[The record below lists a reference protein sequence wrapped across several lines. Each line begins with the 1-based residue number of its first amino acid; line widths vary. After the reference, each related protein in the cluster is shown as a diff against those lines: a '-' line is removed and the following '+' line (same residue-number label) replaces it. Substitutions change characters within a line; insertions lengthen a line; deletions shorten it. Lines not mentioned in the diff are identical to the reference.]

1 MIAATNNLGKLNEIK
16 QILCD
21 YEIQSLND
29 KKILVD
35 VIEDGKTFYDN
46 ALKKAKEIYAI
57 AGEPVIADDSG
68 LCIDYFNGWPGVY
81 THRFLDNSSDYERN
95 EYILNKMK
103 EITLRD
109 AQSVCVIV
117 YYDGEKIITTTGTI
131 NGNISKTQKG
141 SNGFGYDTIF
151 ELDNGLTLAELSEEE
166 KNKISARFIAL
177 SKLEKELRK
186 EVKNE
191 ICRYTR

>member
-1 MIAATNNLGKLNEIK
+1 MIAATNNLGKLKEIK

-81 THRFLDNSSDYERN
+81 THRFLDNSSDYKRN

-186 EVKNE
+186 ESKNE